1 MLGKPLVFMECSASK
16 GTSLDFNIFWLLKI
30 PVKLLSS
37 KRNYSCYMH
46 FSAWTQKLGNSS
58 SKSLQKR

>member
-37 KRNYSCYMH
+37 KKKLLLLNA
-46 FSAWTQKLGNSS
+46 FS
-58 SKSLQKR
+58 SLDTETG